1 MKSNKSSKNKKQID
15 NKIPPGKESPPKEN
29 EKEPEQEKKEN
40 IEEIEKKIY
49 EEQGQEHVEPPTQEQ
64 NPLPDIAEEQ
74 IKEKPKKQVLIKPRE
89 TYLQDKLSKMECNK
103 NVMSSIKKEL
113 GEKIKTIIKDENIL
127 ITEVPKDLKKY
138 IKKDLEG
145 SDKNVEQSYIDK
157 QKYKEVKKLNDE
169 LISLKKNFKK
179 LTENEKLL
187 QDEGFAQL
195 NKSQKGNL
203 QNTMFDKSIKEQ
215 QLKLIQDKK
224 GKLADNIR
232 GIESQ
237 IKYIM
242 EDHQNM
248 TNKEKLKEFIDNF
261 KRDKEII
268 EIRAK
273 KYLKESKEREQ
284 RMQNSLNKAIEE
296 RKKQMEEIE
305 KKEKTKKEENYLK
318 FKSQAKEIEQK
329 HSKQSEAIF
338 IKYKPYIHQ
347 KPEKTKK
354 QYLYNKRYE
363 NFIKMEEKLYK
374 DQTNKNKKE
383 KERISYNFEEI
394 GKFAEQ
400 FDEKRENRKYEQ
412 EQKKMELSEKWAK
425 NRESLPKSNYQIPE
439 NEKEKNSDEEKLRP
453 EETPIQRYGKEV
465 RENHIPEIDEKK
477 RKEIEDRILSL
488 EEPVKASKKYTLN
501 KQKKKRVLLRKRN
514 NSKPSKFKWDLK
526 IEESEKEK
534 LETIINKNLIHRPKK
549 VTLPPI
555 TRTTTTIIPDKKKD
569 YLTKIIEKREKK
581 RAKSSKDRE
590 DPNFVENDIKE
601 KSDKWE
607 KEINNEN
614 RSLFDN
620 INNVQQKAKILDQKA
635 DLKEKLLLE
644 HGGIQNNPELGRNVT
659 NLLIDSIQAKIN
671 ILKKMNKV

>member
-1 MKSNKSSKNKKQID
+1 MKTKNKKEID
-15 NKIPPGKESPPKEN
+15 NKKPPTKDSPSKEN
-29 EKEPEQEKKEN
+29 EKEQEQEIKEN
-40 IEEIEKKIY
+40 IEEIEKKMY
-49 EEQGQEHVEPPTQEQ
+49 EEQGQEHIESSPQEQ
-64 NPLPDIAEEQ
+64 NPQANIAEEQ
-74 IKEKPKKQVLIKPRE
+74 IKEKPKKQMLIKPRE
-89 TYLQDKLSKMECNK
+89 TYLQEKLSKMECNK

-113 GEKIKTIIKDENIL
+113 GEKIKTIIKDENVL

-138 IKKDLEG
+138 IKKELEG
-145 SDKNVEQSYIDK
+145 PDKNAEQSYIDK

-169 LISLKKNFKK
+169 LTSLKKNFKK
-179 LTENEKLL
+179 LEENEKLL
-187 QDEGFAQL
+187 QDEGFTQL
-195 NKSQKGNL
+195 SKSQKGNL

-224 GKLADNIR
+224 GKLADSIR

-242 EDHQNM
+242 EEHKSM

-296 RKKQMEEIE
+296 RKKQIEEIE
-305 KKEKTKKEENYLK
+305 KKEKSKKEENYLK
-318 FKSQAKEIEQK
+318 FKTKEKEIELK
-329 HSKQSEAIF
+329 HSKQSEAIL
-338 IKYKPYIHQ
+338 IKYKPYINQ

-354 QYLYNKRYE
+354 QYLYNKRYD
-363 NFIKMEEKLYK
+363 NFIKREEKLYK
-374 DQTNKNKKE
+374 EQTNKNKKE

-400 FDEKRENRKYEQ
+400 FDEKIENRKYEQ

-425 NRESLPKSNYQIPE
+425 NREKLPKSKYQTEI
-439 NEKEKNSDEEKLRP
+439 NEKENKSDEEKLP
-453 EETPIQRYGKEV
+453 IEETPIQKYGKEV

-477 RKEIEDRILSL
+477 RKEREDKILSL
-488 EEPVKASKKYTLN
+488 EDPKKASKKYTLN
-501 KQKKKRVLLRKRN
+501 KQKKKRVLLKKRN
-514 NSKPSKFKWDLK
+514 NSKPSKFNWELK

-534 LETIINKNLIHRPKK
+534 LETIINQNLVHKPKK
-549 VTLPPI
+549 ITLPPI
-555 TRTTTTIIPDKKKD
+555 TRRTTTINSIKKEN
-569 YLTKIIEKREKK
+569 YLEKIIKKREKK
-581 RAKSSKDRE
+581 RAKSSKSRE
-590 DPNFVENDIKE
+590 DPNYVENDIKE

-607 KEINNEN
+607 KEINNDK
-614 RSLFDN
+614 RTLFDN
-620 INNVQQKAKILDQKA
+620 INNIQQKAKILDEKA
-635 DLKEKLLLE
+635 DLKEKQLIE
-644 HGGIQNNPELGRNVT
+644 NGGIQNNPELGRNVT

>member
-1 MKSNKSSKNKKQID
+1 MKTKTKKQID
-15 NKIPPGKESPPKEN
+15 NKKPPGKDSPPKEN
-29 EKEPEQEKKEN
+29 EKEQEQEKKEN
-40 IEEIEKKIY
+40 IEELEKKVY
-49 EEQGQEHVEPPTQEQ
+49 EEQGQEHIEPPPEEQ
-64 NPLPDIAEEQ
+64 NPQPNIAEEQ
-74 IKEKPKKQVLIKPRE
+74 IKEKPKKQMLIKPRE

-113 GEKIKTIIKDENIL
+113 GEKIKTIIKDENVL

-138 IKKDLEG
+138 IKKELEG
-145 SDKNVEQSYIDK
+145 SDKNAEQNYIDK
-157 QKYKEVKKLNDE
+157 QKYREVKKLNDE
-169 LISLKKNFKK
+169 LTSLKKNFKK
-179 LTENEKLL
+179 MEENEKLL

-195 NKSQKGNL
+195 NKSQKASL
-203 QNTMFDKSIKEQ
+203 QNIMFDKSIKEQ

-224 GKLADNIR
+224 GKLADSIR

-242 EDHQNM
+242 EDHQTM

-305 KKEKTKKEENYLK
+305 KIEKSKKEENYLK
-318 FKSQAKEIEQK
+318 FKTKAKEIEQK
-329 HSKQSEAIF
+329 HSKQSEAIL
-338 IKYKPYIHQ
+338 IKYKPYINQ

-363 NFIKMEEKLYK
+363 SFIKREEKLYK

-400 FDEKRENRKYEQ
+400 FDEKIENRKYEQ

-425 NRESLPKSNYQIPE
+425 NREKLPKSNYQEPI
-439 NEKEKNSDEEKLRP
+439 NEKDNKSDEEKLSP
-453 EETPIQRYGKEV
+453 EETPIQKYGKEV
-465 RENHIPEIDEKK
+465 RENFIPEIDEKK
-477 RKEIEDRILSL
+477 KKEREDKIFSL
-488 EEPVKASKKYTLN
+488 EDPKKASKKYTLN
-501 KQKKKRVLLRKRN
+501 KQKKKRVLLKKRN
-514 NSKPSKFKWDLK
+514 NSKPSKFKWELK
-526 IEESEKEK
+526 IGETEQEK
-534 LETIINKNLIHRPKK
+534 LETIINQNLIHKPKK
-549 VTLPPI
+549 ITLPPI
-555 TRTTTTIIPDKKKD
+555 TRTTTINPTKKKD
-569 YLTKIIEKREKK
+569 YLTNIIKDREKK
-581 RAKSSKDRE
+581 RAKSSKSRD
-590 DPNFVENDIKE
+590 DPNYVENDMKE

-607 KEINNEN
+607 KEINNDK
-614 RSLFDN
+614 RTLFDN
-620 INNVQQKAKILDQKA
+620 INNVKQQAKILDEKA
-635 DLKEKLLLE
+635 DLKEKQLIE